1 MTPSG
6 QRGVGRRVDAAE
18 APAVVVEDRRRADA
32 HAAYDKFLPTPYA
45 PTPTITN
52 IGHNID
58 GTPDCNLT

>member
-32 HAAYDKFLPTPYA
+32 QTGDDAAASVVAMVLQRFGHDVGGATTYD
-45 PTPTITN
+45 
-52 IGHNID
+52 D
-58 GTPDCNLT
+58 G